1 MPATPRLAF
10 PAMLAGSIC
19 LAFGPWLVRLAD
31 VAPVVSAFWRMALAV
46 GPMFALAA
54 LTRPDW
60 RGVRPLLGVCALAA
74 ACFAA
79 DLAVWHLGIARTTLA
94 NAALLSNAASFLL
107 PLVGYVAARAW
118 PGRNAGIALACA
130 AAGTALLLGRSADV
144 SARHLAG
151 DLFCLGAA
159 IAYTGYLIVV
169 DRARRTI
176 APLPLLT
183 VVTAF
188 GALFL
193 LPAAAAAPG
202 PFLPHDWTP
211 LVLLALGSQVIGQGL
226 VVYAVGHLRPIVVGL
241 TLLVQP
247 AIAATIGLLRFGEVP
262 GTAEI
267 GGAALVLVALV
278 LVRLPERSA
287 RVAPAG
293 RSGYTGGAM
302 TVDDYIAA
310 TPPTRQERLR
320 AIRAIVHR
328 IAPQVAESIELKM
341 PVYRVGEAYFAT
353 ASQKS
358 YLSLY
363 IGKPQ
368 VEAMVAA
375 VPSLKH
381 GGGCLNIPDRTPL
394 PSEALLEDA
403 IRQRLFGPP
412 AAC

>member
-1 MPATPRLAF
+1 MSATPRLAF
-10 PAMLAGSIC
+10 PAMLLGSIC

-46 GPMFALAA
+46 VPLALLAG
-54 LTRPDW
+54 LSRPDW
-60 RGVRPLLGVCALAA
+60 RSVRGVAGVCALAA

-107 PLVGYVAARAW
+107 PLIGYATARTL

-151 DLFCLGAA
+151 DLFCLAA
-159 IAYTGYLIVV
+159 AVAYTAYLVVV
-169 DRARRTI
+169 DRARRKI
-176 APLPLLT
+176 APLPLLA

-193 LPAAAAAPG
+193 LPVAAAAPG
-202 PFLPHDWTP
+202 PFLPADWTP

-247 AIAATIGLLRFGEVP
+247 AIAATIGALRFGEVP
-262 GTAEI
+262 GAAEI
-267 GGAALVLVALV
+267 GGAALVVAALV
-278 LVRLPERSA
+278 LVRLPERA

-293 RSGYTGGAM
+293 
-302 TVDDYIAA
+302 
-310 TPPTRQERLR
+310 
-320 AIRAIVHR
+320 
-328 IAPQVAESIELKM
+328 
-341 PVYRVGEAYFAT
+341 
-353 ASQKS
+353 
-358 YLSLY
+358 
-363 IGKPQ
+363 
-368 VEAMVAA
+368 
-375 VPSLKH
+375 
-381 GGGCLNIPDRTPL
+381 
-394 PSEALLEDA
+394 
-403 IRQRLFGPP
+403 
-412 AAC
+412 